1 MDRNQQT
8 KELKFYLSNTD
19 KIRLTT
25 VYSSLI
31 YAAKRYGL
39 SGATVYKGI
48 MGYGASSRIVTSSF
62 WEFTEKVPV
71 VIEFVDSEEK
81 ITGFIEKMRPWLQM
95 LPKGCLVTC
104 HNVDVVFSKCGDKAK

>member
-1 MDRNQQT
+1 MDKT
-8 KELKFYLSNTD
+8 AVIKELKFYLSNTD
-19 KIRLTT
+19 KIRFTS
-25 VYSSLI
+25 VYTSLI

-48 MGYGASSRIVTSSF
+48 MGYGASSNIVTSSF

-71 VIEFVDSEEK
+71 VIEFIDNAEK
-81 ITGFIEKMRPWLQM
+81 ISGFIEKMRPWLEM

-104 HNVDVVFSKCGDKAK
+104 HDVDIVFSKRGNETK

>member
-1 MDRNQQT
+1 MDKTQAT

-19 KIRLTT
+19 KIRFTS
-25 VYSSLI
+25 VYTSLI

-48 MGYGASSRIVTSSF
+48 MGYGPSTNIVTSSF

-71 VIEFVDSEEK
+71 VIEFIDEEEK
-81 ITGFIEKMRPWLQM
+81 ISGFIEKMRPWLEM

-104 HNVDVVFSKCGDKAK
+104 HDVDIIFSKRGEKVK